1 MEKCFKH
8 KTYLLVLSSKL
19 KEPNVNLLEYTDNFK
34 KQVELYGNASQKKII
49 QVC

>member
-1 MEKCFKH
+1 M
-8 KTYLLVLSSKL
+8 LSSKL